1 MTRRFAAAAPRVP
14 SAPVPRTRRVD
25 CSGPGIRRQRR
36 GRGFSFHEEDGER
49 ITDEETLERI
59 RALAIPPAWKDVWV
73 CTDPRG
79 HIQATGIDDA
89 GRKQYRYHDDWRA
102 HRDRAKFDEMEDFAR
117 RLPKLRKRIHE
128 ALGEPGLT
136 VDRICACAVALLDLG
151 LFRIGSERYENEN
164 ESYGLTTL
172 KCEHLTIEDG
182 AAVFDYPSKSGQR
195 SCHRITDPDVVKVLR
210 ALQRG
215 CKRGRDLF
223 GYREGREWRDL
234 DAAQVNAWIKET
246 AGDEFSAKD
255 FRTWNATVLCA
266 VHLAVHVDEE
276 GVPKSKSARKRIAN
290 LAVRE
295 TAEYLNNT
303 PAVCRSS
310 YIDPRVFDRF
320 DSGTTMR
327 ASLERIERTAGPGE
341 FPEREAI
348 ERAVL
353 KLL

>member
-1 MTRRFAAAAPRVP
+1 MRRR
-14 SAPVPRTRRVD
+14 
-25 CSGPGIRRQRR
+25 RR
-36 GRGFSFHEEDGER
+36 GRGFSYHEEDGEL
-49 ITDEETLERI
+49 ITDEETLERV
-59 RALAIPPAWKDVWV
+59 RSLAIPPAWEEVWI
-73 CTDPRG
+73 CPDPRG

-102 HRDRAKFDEMEDFAR
+102 HRDRDKFDEMEHFAR
-117 RLPKLRKRIHE
+117 RLPKLRERIRGSL
-128 ALGEPGLT
+128 AAKGLGE
-136 VDRICACAVALLDLG
+136 DRVTACAVALLDLG

-172 KCEHLTIEDG
+172 KCKHLEIAAG
-182 AAVFDYPSKSGQR
+182 AANFDYPSKSGQR
-195 SCHRITDPDVVKVLR
+195 SRHRISDPSVIKVLA
-210 ALQRG
+210 AL
-215 CKRGRDLF
+215 KRQAKPSRKLF
-223 GYREGREWRDL
+223 GYRVGREWRDL
-234 DAAQVNAWIKET
+234 TAQQVNAWIKET
-246 AGDEFSAKD
+246 AGAGFSAKD

-276 GVPKSKSARKRIAN
+276 GPPRSRAARKRIAN

-295 TAEYLNNT
+295 TAQYLNNT

-327 ASLERIERTAGPGE
+327 ASLERIERSAGPGE
-341 FPEREAI
+341 FPAREAI

-353 KLL
+353 RLL